1 MEKKA
6 FEIGSNQIVKT
17 ANGMFGVV
25 VSFNDKPCHI
35 VFTSFTNPIDKW
47 DDNLEHKSGSYS
59 IVEVYDGSSLES
71 PLSAFKKRTKV
82 EETLP
87 LLYKK

>member
-1 MEKKA
+1 MDNKT
-6 FEIGSNQIVKT
+6 FELNNNQVVKI

-25 VSFNDKPCHI
+25 VSFNNKPSHI
-35 VFTSFTNPIDKW
+35 VFTSFTNPIEKW
-47 DDNLEHKSGSYS
+47 DSNLEHKSANYS
-59 IVEVYDGSSLES
+59 IVEVYDGSTLAS
-71 PLSAFKKRTKV
+71 PLDAFKKCTKV